1 MATEGP
7 ARTPHRFTSGR
18 ALLLATVAAGAL
30 SALSARAETA
40 GAGAPEPAPVAA
52 HAAPRPATDR
62 DFATGAIGEAATVEP
77 APTAETAPKD
87 PPVAPAAPHALT
99 PAAPAA
105 LDPIAPPVAT
115 EALAPLPAAVM
126 ALVSETGPA
135 AQLKMPTAD
144 RQALAAFY
152 AARKGEP
159 VWTADG
165 RLTSKAS
172 DAKARIAKAADDA
185 LDPREFRL
193 PSDPATSSPAD
204 VARADVQM
212 SAAALAYARRAWVG
226 RVNPSVV
233 SPSITVEGTRFDS
246 ALALASLEQSTDVA
260 ATLDGFNPQAP
271 QFQELRK
278 LLHAA
283 RADRRDEP
291 DLPRI
296 EGGKLI
302 EPGMDDPRVPALR
315 KRLGLRGAPDDFYY
329 DSELQDAVLEFQ
341 KKARIGASG
350 LVNRQTV
357 KALNGVSRPHDDAD
371 LIEINMERWRWT
383 PRELGQKHVFVD
395 IPAFRLHIMQDGA
408 SSYET
413 RVIVGKPANQTPI
426 FSNEIDHI
434 VVNPYWNVPSTIA
447 LKEMQNSSLKGF
459 EVVDS
464 RGKPAALDW
473 EGIRTNRLR
482 IRQPPGER
490 NALGNIKFM
499 FPNSHSV
506 YLHDTPTRKL
516 FANAD
521 RALSHGCVRVD
532 RPLEFADALS
542 GDQGLSGDKLKS
554 MVGGKERSLS
564 LKTPIPVHLTYF
576 TAWVGPEGKLETRND
591 LYSLDGRLKAALR
604 GEALPPL
611 PKAAEP
617 QVMVKKQKPAPAP
630 VAEAAVVPPPA
641 QQRVAGPGD
650 WLQRIFGS
658 QR

>member
-1 MATEGP
+1 MVTERS
-7 ARTPHRFTSGR
+7 ARIPQLRTAGR
-18 ALLLATVAAGAL
+18 VLLLAGAAACAL
-30 SALSARAETA
+30 SAASVRAETAA
-40 GAGAPEPAPVAA
+40 GAGAPEPAPVAIP
-52 HAAPRPATDR
+52 APEDR
-62 DFATGAIGEAATVEP
+62 DIATGAINDATTTGA
-77 APTAETAPKD
+77 APTAETPS
-87 PPVAPAAPHALT
+87 APAAPHALT
-99 PAAPAA
+99 PTAPAA
-105 LDPIAPPVAT
+105 LSPMAPAPAA
-115 EALAPLPAAVM
+115 ENLAPLPAAVM
-126 ALVSETGPA
+126 ALLGETGPT

-144 RQALAAFY
+144 RQALSAFY

-159 VWTADG
+159 IWTADG
-165 RLTSKAS
+165 RLTQKAS
-172 DAKARIAKAADDA
+172 DAKARIQKAADDA
-185 LDPREFRL
+185 LDPRDFRL
-193 PSDPATSSPAD
+193 PSEPATSSPAD
-204 VARADVQM
+204 VARAEIQM
-212 SAAALAYARRAWVG
+212 SLAALTYARKAWGG
-226 RVNPSVV
+226 RVNPTLV
-233 SPSITVEGTRFDS
+233 SPSITVEGTRFEA
-246 ALALASLEQSTDVA
+246 ALALASLEQAADVA
-260 ATLDGFNPQAP
+260 AVLDGFNPPAP

-291 DLPRI
+291 ELPRI
-296 EGGKLI
+296 DGGKLI

-315 KRLGLRGAPDDFYY
+315 KRLGLHGAPDDFYY

-341 KKARIGASG
+341 KKAKIGASG

-357 KALNGVSRPHDDAD
+357 RALNAVSRPRDDAD

-395 IPAFRLHIMQDGA
+395 IPAYRLHIMQDGA

-434 VVNPYWNVPSTIA
+434 VVNPYWNVPNTIA

-459 EVVDS
+459 EVVDA
-464 RGKPAALDW
+464 RGRPAALDW

-554 MVGGKERSLS
+554 MIGGKERSLT
-564 LKTPIPVHLTYF
+564 LKTAIPVHLTYF
-576 TAWVGPEGKLETRND
+576 TAWVGPDGRLETRND
-591 LYSLDGRLKAALR
+591 IYSLDGRLKAALK

-611 PKAAEP
+611 PKPAAP
-617 QVMVKKQKPAPAP
+617 QVMVRKPKPAAP
-630 VAEAAVVPPPA
+630 VAETTAAAPQP

-650 WLQRIFGS
+650 WLSRIFGS
-658 QR
+658 R